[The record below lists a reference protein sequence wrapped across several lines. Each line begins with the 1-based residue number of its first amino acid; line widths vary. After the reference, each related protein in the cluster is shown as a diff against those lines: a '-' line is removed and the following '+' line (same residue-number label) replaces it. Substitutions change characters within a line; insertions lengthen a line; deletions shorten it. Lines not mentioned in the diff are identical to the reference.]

1 MVVYLCICVFV
12 YLYVVYLDTVH
23 IISFEGTVEHKNSV
37 IFSFACCLDP
47 NDILSPVK
55 QKKKGFF
62 YCQF

>member
-1 MVVYLCICVFV
+1 M

-55 QKKKGFF
+55 QKKGIFLLSVLMCLKTL
-62 YCQF
+62 YLV